1 MLFRSFCLAAILYSG
16 AIQAQSE
23 PELEPAVRVVR
34 FQVTYPEA
42 RVSELSGV
50 RKFSSLLRNSVLA
63 SLRFINKHWLICGG
77 SELDKKST
85 DCGKAQVTGE
95 SFGASGYKINATFIA
110 ERDPIRN
117 AKVEAT
123 STVLAVV
130 QIGLKGG
137 IFQYTNALKILGK
150 PSQELPFEEAFFCN
164 RGSVLVNG
172 DRCRKLLS
180 KRLRD
185 SPLPLHPQTP
195 QHSASSDDALTVEEP
210 AIDLRG
216 LAKF

>member
-1 MLFRSFCLAAILYSG
+1 MLFRSLCLAAILYSG

-77 SELDKKST
+77 SELDKWAFHSEYRKST

-95 SFGASGYKINATFIA
+95 SFGASGY
-110 ERDPIRN
+110 
-117 AKVEAT
+117 
-123 STVLAVV
+123 
-130 QIGLKGG
+130 
-137 IFQYTNALKILGK
+137 
-150 PSQELPFEEAFFCN
+150 
-164 RGSVLVNG
+164 
-172 DRCRKLLS
+172 
-180 KRLRD
+180 
-185 SPLPLHPQTP
+185 
-195 QHSASSDDALTVEEP
+195 
-210 AIDLRG
+210 
-216 LAKF
+216 